1 MEILYLITSDD
12 QGGAQ
17 KYVLELATNF
27 NGAVASGASSGLL
40 QKECEQTSIPYYPL
54 KHMRRELNPV
64 QDLLEFW
71 EIVLLIRKLKPAIL
85 HTNSSKAG
93 FLGGL
98 AGTLTRTPVIFTAHG
113 FQYLEPMP
121 KFKTIFYKFLHK
133 IIKYSSDYI
142 ITVSEKERTEALKDK
157 MLRPDKSET
166 IYHGIKKINFLSKK
180 EAREKLNIPQD
191 TQVVGTIANFYH
203 TKGLDTLLHAFAN
216 LTTLYPNSQLVVIGD
231 GPERD
236 QLLNLVN
243 ILKLNGKVAF
253 TGQITNASALLL
265 AFDVFTLPSRK
276 EGLPYVL
283 LEACQAGL
291 PIVATDVGGNPEA
304 AGPGALY
311 TPKEEPKALSE
322 ALRKILANPTLKI
335 ELSRAGRA
343 YSQKFTTNAM
353 LAKTSRLYK
362 QVLSRAFKSP

>member
-27 NGAVASGASSGLL
+27 KGAISSGVSSGLL
-40 QKECEQTSIPYYPL
+40 QQECKQSSTPYYSL
-54 KHMRRELNPV
+54 KHIRREINPI
-64 QDLLEFW
+64 QDLWALW
-71 EIVLLIRKLKPAIL
+71 EILLLIRKLKPAIL

-121 KFKTIFYKFLHK
+121 KLKTIFYKFLHK

-142 ITVSEKERTEALKDK
+142 ITVSEKERTEALKDQ
-157 MLRPDKSET
+157 MLRQDKSET
-166 IYHGIKKINFLSKK
+166 IYHGIKEINFLSKK

-191 TQVVGTIANFYH
+191 SQVIGTIANCYH
-203 TKGLDTLLHAFAN
+203 SKGLDILLHAFAY
-216 LTTLYPNSQLVVIGD
+216 LSTLYPSTQLVVIGD

-243 ILKLNGKVAF
+243 ILKLNGKVTI
-253 TGQITNASALLL
+253 TGQITNASALLQ

-276 EGLPYVL
+276 EGLPYAL

-304 AGPGALY
+304 AGQGALY
-311 TPKEEPKALSE
+311 VAKEDPKALAD
-322 ALRKILANPTLKI
+322 ALQKVLTNPTLKTK
-335 ELSRAGRA
+335 LGQAGKA
-343 YSQKFTTNAM
+343 HAANFTTNAM
-353 LAKTSRLYK
+353 FAKTSRLYK